1 MSHKTICI
9 TGATAGIG
17 RAAAEVLAKEGHRLI
32 ITGRRTEILESFA
45 ADLREEYKIE
55 CIPLSF
61 DIRVRAEVE
70 KQISDLP
77 PEWQKIDVLI
87 NNAGLAAGLD
97 TVHEANVD
105 DWDQMIDTN
114 IKGLLYITRS
124 VSPGMTK
131 QGAGH
136 IINIGSI
143 AAKEVY
149 SKGSV
154 YCATKHA
161 VDALTRGMRQDLLP
175 HGIKVSAIHPG
186 AVDTE
191 FSLVRFKGDEER
203 ANSVYNGFDPLLA
216 KDIAEAIVFVIN
228 RPAHVNIDDL
238 LIMPSAQASA
248 TQIRRNN

>member
-17 RAAAEVLAKEGHRLI
+17 RAAAEMLAKEGHRLI
-32 ITGRRTEILESFA
+32 ITGRRAEILESFA

-77 PEWQKIDVLI
+77 PDWQKIDVLI

-114 IKGLLYITRS
+114 IKGLLYITRA
-124 VSPGMTK
+124 VSPGMTER
-131 QGAGH
+131 GEGH
-136 IINIGSI
+136 IINIGSV
-143 AAKEVY
+143 AGKEVY
-149 SKGSV
+149 SKGAV
-154 YCATKHA
+154 YCASKHA

-175 HGIKVSAIHPG
+175 YGIKVSAIHPG
-186 AVDTE
+186 AVETE

-203 ANSVYNGFDPLLA
+203 ANSVYNGFDPLHA
-216 KDIAEAIVFVIN
+216 KDIAEAIAFVIN

-248 TQIRRNN
+248 TQIRRNS